1 MSEYVIYGTNQYR
14 EKEALQKVLQEE
26 RIARDRISDI
36 DCSGTSF
43 NIDVLLNECSILS
56 LFGEEEKKA
65 VIARNP
71 WFLKASDKAKSTGK
85 KGKEKD
91 SKREYLLKALTAYMK
106 NPNPSTVL
114 IFYLDGYEMDTRR
127 KESKALTDAHIRTIP
142 CESIKYW
149 EFPKHITELLKKN
162 KISMDPQ
169 ARAEFDL
176 RIGTDEFQLHYA
188 IEKMKLYGESRY
200 DLYTI
205 QQLIPEDANLDIW
218 KLGNAVCA
226 GSVRD
231 MMNAKN
237 SMLEKGQTIQ
247 SMIPLL
253 SSQLM
258 RAYNVLCLSD
268 QGYDQSSIATRL
280 RMKESAV
287 RMNLQR
293 LYKRSS
299 KDILQILMKLAD
311 LEQGMKAGTL
321 DAAQE
326 FDLFLFGCE
335 VK

>member
-1 MSEYVIYGTNQYR
+1 MSEYAIYGTNQYR
-14 EKEALQKVLQEE
+14 EKETLNQILKKE
-26 RIARDRISDI
+26 RIPRDRISDI
-36 DCSGTSF
+36 DCSALSF

-71 WFLKASDKAKSTGK
+71 WFLKASDKKKTAK
-85 KGKEKD
+85 KGKTKD
-91 SKREYLLKALTAYMK
+91 TKREYLLKALSGYMN

-114 IFYLDGYEMDTRR
+114 IFYLDGYDMDTRK
-127 KESKALTDAHIRTIP
+127 KESRILLDAHIQTYP
-142 CESIKYW
+142 CASIKYW
-149 EFPKHITELLKKN
+149 EFPNHITELLKKN
-162 KISMDPQ
+162 HITMDVN
-169 ARAEFDL
+169 ARKEFDL
-176 RIGTDEFQLHYA
+176 RIGTDEFQLHHA
-188 IEKMKLYGESRY
+188 IEKMKLYGEKHY

-226 GSVRD
+226 GDLRG
-231 MMNAKN
+231 MLTAEKN
-237 SMLEKGQTIQ
+237 MLDKGQTIQ

-258 RAYNVLCLSD
+258 RAYDVLCLSE
-268 QGYDQSSIATRL
+268 QGYDQTSIATRL

-293 LYKRSS
+293 LYRRSAEDVL
-299 KDILQILMKLAD
+299 KMMMRLAEV
-311 LEQGMKAGTL
+311 EQGMKAGMN
-321 DAAQE
+321 DVDQA
-326 FDLFLFGCE
+326 FDLFLYSCE